1 MLAVLNATLPVFAL
15 ILAGWLSARRQL
27 LGPAG
32 GDVLNRF
39 VIYLALPA
47 LLFHAMTQVR
57 PDQLAHGGYVLSL
70 ALGIIVP
77 FLIAFCVK
85 RPRGTRRSD
94 VAIEALAN
102 AYANSGFMGIP
113 LCLVVLGPQSLAPAI
128 IAVLMTACVLFGVTI
143 TLIEFDQH
151 QGQHPLRTVLKTLR
165 ALLRNPLLISPLLG
179 LAWAWSGLQL
189 PVALDRF
196 IVLLGDAAS
205 PCALVAIG
213 LFLAQA
219 GAGGAPAT
227 VARIVFAKLL
237 VQPLVTALLVLAVF
251 DMPPVWAWTAI
262 LMSALPI
269 GTGPF
274 MLAQMYQRDAQAA
287 SRAILVST
295 VISVAT
301 ISALI
306 AFIQHQGMLQP

>member
-1 MLAVLNATLPVFAL
+1 MLAVLNATFPVFAL
-15 ILAGWLSARRQL
+15 ILAGWLAARRNL

-70 ALGIIVP
+70 LIGFMVP
-77 FLIAFCVK
+77 FAIAYCVK
-85 RPRGTRRSD
+85 RPPGTRRTD

-102 AYANSGFMGIP
+102 AYANAGFMGIP
-113 LCLVVLGPQSLAPAI
+113 LCLVVLGPDSLAPAI
-128 IAVLMTACVLFGVTI
+128 IATLMTACVLFGITI

-151 QGQHPLRTVLKTLR
+151 QGQHPVRTVLKTGR

-179 LAWAWSGLQL
+179 LAWASSGLPL
-189 PVALDRF
+189 PLALDRF

-219 GAGGAPAT
+219 GAGGAPST
-227 VARIVFAKLL
+227 VARIVFAKLV
-237 VQPLVTALLVLAVF
+237 VQPVVTAILVLLVF
-251 DMPPVWAWTAI
+251 DTPPVWAWTAI
-262 LMSALPI
+262 IMSALPI

-274 MLAQMYQRDAQAA
+274 MLAQMYHRDAQSS
-287 SRAILVST
+287 SRAILIST
-295 VISVAT
+295 VISVLT

-306 AFIQHQGMLQP
+306 ALVQHQGLLRS